1 MNGHFIV
8 SIIDWISDQYKI
20 GNNINQEKTNIMS
33 VNSIAKS
40 SFLEYLFNFLNM
52 YLKTFNVKSIN
63 VFKNVMK
70 NII

>member
-1 MNGHFIV
+1 
-8 SIIDWISDQYKI
+8 
-20 GNNINQEKTNIMS
+20 MS